1 MLPRRG
7 THVLG
12 HMVKQFQED
21 IKRKEAAKES
31 TESTSTRDGQSSK
44 SSTQGVEK
52 SSDLPAAPVEKQLE
66 TAANPPASTDP
77 SASSSAQSEHGEAM
91 PAADLPHWG
100 RQGPRHDDMV
110 MAVDS
115 DAAEKRG
122 VPSKLKIS
130 RPSDTKNRCRHG
142 IKPLAD
148 AADAVKFEDLLLL
161 GGTWRSGTVGVEMRR
176 GFQCCSLNFTGV
188 GIEIQH
194 DDQQQWFV
202 PWEAMPE
209 VFDGTWDL
217 QVPESHPHV
226 KQLRARFSF
235 GFSSC
240 TGCKF
245 HLASCSPDQ
254 LDSISRIV
262 QLRSSQA
269 VAIEGLPGSETDHV
283 EINEA
288 QSYLDDSDVTSGS
301 PLAITA
307 PATLPYSSVIVTPRA
322 PPRIEAATPQPVMSQ
337 REMIGAH
344 SNLQMPQEL
353 LAALLDQPQVPEPL
367 TLQHAWLHLPP
378 FCAHFHRC
386 LVSVD
391 KLGLS
396 LRPLGRSKR
405 SSELHATGL
414 KLLHTE
420 SLSFPLSAILDA
432 EEVPE
437 LAPPVPMNS
446 SGEQQT
452 FGRQF
457 GRKQGLIPL
466 ARLCFSRRASSK
478 PQKPCP
484 ESAERLPA
492 AASYFV
498 VVKLRAGVA
507 GKMPGQEWDENQ

>member
-1 MLPRRG
+1 
-7 THVLG
+7 
-12 HMVKQFQED
+12 MV
-21 IKRKEAAKES
+21 AAPS
-31 TESTSTRDGQSSK
+31 LSRFLVDG
-44 SSTQGVEK
+44 GR
-52 SSDLPAAPVEKQLE
+52 LPAAE
-66 TAANPPASTDP
+66 
-77 SASSSAQSEHGEAM
+77 
-91 PAADLPHWG
+91 
-100 RQGPRHDDMV
+100 
-110 MAVDS
+110 
-115 DAAEKRG
+115 
-122 VPSKLKIS
+122 
-130 RPSDTKNRCRHG
+130 
-142 IKPLAD
+142 
-148 AADAVKFEDLLLL
+148 
-161 GGTWRSGTVGVEMRR
+161 

-209 VFDGTWDL
+209 VFDADGTW
-217 QVPESHPHV
+217 VPESHPHV

-254 LDSISRIV
+254 LNSISRIV

-269 VAIEGLPGSETDHV
+269 VAIEGLPGSERASPDHV
-283 EINEA
+283 EIHEA

-301 PLAITA
+301 PLGITA
-307 PATLPYSSVIVTPRA
+307 PATLPYSSSIVTPRA
-322 PPRIEAATPQPVMSQ
+322 PPRIEAAATPQPVMSQ
-337 REMIGAH
+337 REMIGP
-344 SNLQMPQEL
+344 SNLQIPEEL
-353 LAALLDQPQVPEPL
+353 LSALLDEPQVPEPL

-378 FCAHFHRC
+378 VCPHFHRC

-405 SSELHATGL
+405 SDELHATGL

-420 SLSFPLSAILDA
+420 SLSFPLSAILDL

-437 LAPPVPMNS
+437 LAPWVPTTTS

-452 FGRQF
+452 CRQF

-466 ARLCFSRRASSK
+466 GRLCFSRRVSSK

-498 VVKLRAGVA
+498 VVKLRPGVA
-507 GKMPGQEWDENQ
+507 GKMPGQECMG